1 MNKLLLG
8 AALAL
13 ALTPSLTGD
22 AVAAKSFQFMFINHT
37 NMQLHFYA
45 DNAYAC
51 TANAGMVCYS
61 HMAAGPH
68 TVRAA
73 MGEQTL
79 QEFSFT
85 LFENAQSPAWTVCNS
100 DTGTCPQ

>member
-1 MNKLLLG
+1 MSKLLPS

-13 ALTPSLTGD
+13 ALTASLATN
-22 AVAAKSFQFMFINHT
+22 AVAAKSFQFSFINHT

-61 HMAAGPH
+61 HIAVGPH
-68 TVRAA
+68 AFRAA
-73 MGEQTL
+73 MGQQTIA
-79 QEFSFT
+79 ETSAT
-85 LFENAQSPAWTVCNS
+85 IYENAQSPAWTVCNS
-100 DTGTCPQ
+100 DNGVCP